1 MFIQLVWVRFK
12 VKSQNGKFY
21 VYLQFIIIIIIIG
34 SVGDFGEASNSKVAL
49 KA

>member
-1 MFIQLVWVRFK
+1 MENSMYIFPPTII
-12 VKSQNGKFY
+12 
-21 VYLQFIIIIIIIG
+21 IIIIIIIG